1 MSHCCGLVVAFACSV
16 GRGKG
21 SRKTGSTPAVVP
33 GAAPALAK
41 AGVGGYCILSY
52 CITMY
57 NMIYLYTHKT
67 SINCM
72 YVYICMYIYIYI
84 IIYIYIPFIYI
95 YMEVLC
101 IVLWVC
107 LYHLVNCKC
116 AHQGIFSVLVS
127 KPRVVSRFR
136 AFDRSACRQ
145 SGPKNQRALCF
156 P

>member
-1 MSHCCGLVVAFACSV
+1 
-16 GRGKG
+16 
-21 SRKTGSTPAVVP
+21 
-33 GAAPALAK
+33 
-41 AGVGGYCILSY
+41 
-52 CITMY
+52 
-57 NMIYLYTHKT
+57 
-67 SINCM
+67 M
-72 YVYICMYIYIYI
+72 YVYIYMYTYIYNYIYTIYI
-84 IIYIYIPFIYI
+84 FI

-107 LYHLVNCKC
+107 LYHLVNSKC